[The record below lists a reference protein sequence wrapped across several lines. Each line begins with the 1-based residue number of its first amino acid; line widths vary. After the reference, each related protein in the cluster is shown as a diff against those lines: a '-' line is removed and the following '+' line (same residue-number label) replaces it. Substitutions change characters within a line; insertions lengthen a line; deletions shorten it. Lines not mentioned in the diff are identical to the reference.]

1 MKIKRLHPWNV
12 TPSEAR
18 EIQKKIVELVST
30 FNDFTKIERVAG
42 VDVGYKN
49 NRARAAIVVFG
60 YPELERLDY
69 AVLEGEIG
77 FPYVPGLLSFREIP
91 HLLQVLEKLKTYPD
105 LVIADGQGIAHP
117 LRLGVASHLG
127 ILTGIPTIG
136 CAKSRLIG
144 THQEPGEEKGSFTY
158 LYDNDDIIGAVVR
171 TRAKVSPVYVS
182 CGHKISLETAVEY
195 VLTCTTKFRLPEP
208 IRAAHQMTRG
218 QGIFRTGTNEY
229 KQMSNDLT
237 FLRKMPV

>member
-12 TPSEAR
+12 TPYEAAA
-18 EIQKKIVELVST
+18 IQKKLADLVST
-30 FNDFTKIERVAG
+30 TNNFTKIKRVAG

-49 NRARAAIVVFG
+49 NRARAAVVVFSF
-60 YPELERLDY
+60 PDLDILDY
-69 AVLEGEIG
+69 EVSEGKIG

-91 HLLQVLEKLKTYPD
+91 HLLQVLEKLKTQPH

-136 CAKSRLIG
+136 CAKSRLMG

-158 LYDNDDIIGAVVR
+158 LYDNHEIIGAVVR
-171 TRAKVSPVYVS
+171 TRAKVSPVYLS

-195 VLTCTTKFRLPEP
+195 LLKCTGKYRLPEP
-208 IRAAHQMTRG
+208 IRYAHRMTRG
-218 QGIFRTGTNEY
+218 
-229 KQMSNDLT
+229 
-237 FLRKMPV
+237 

>member
-12 TPSEAR
+12 TPSEAK
-18 EIQKKIVELVST
+18 EIQKKIAGAVST
-30 FNDFTKIERVAG
+30 VDDFTKIERIAG
-42 VDVGYKN
+42 ADVGYKN
-49 NRARAAIVVFG
+49 NRTRAAIVVFG
-60 YPELERLDY
+60 YPELDIVDY
-69 AVLEGEIG
+69 EVVEGAIG

-91 HLLQVLEKLKTYPD
+91 PLLQVVEKLKTYPD

-144 THQEPGEEKGSFTY
+144 TYRDPGEEKGSFTS
-158 LYDNDDIIGAVVR
+158 LYDNDEIIGAVVR

-182 CGHKISLETAVEY
+182 CGHKISLKSAVEY
-195 VLTCTTKFRLPEP
+195 ILTCTTKFRLPEP
-208 IRAAHQMTRG
+208 IRSAHRMTRG
-218 QGIFRTGTNEY
+218 
-229 KQMSNDLT
+229 
-237 FLRKMPV
+237 

>member
-18 EIQKKIVELVST
+18 EIQKRIAEAVST
-30 FNDFTKIERVAG
+30 ADDFTKIERVAG

-60 YPELERLDY
+60 YPELDILDY
-69 AVLEGEIG
+69 EVLEGEIG

-91 HLLQVLEKLKTYPD
+91 HLLQVLEKLKTDPD

-127 ILTGIPTIG
+127 ILAGIPTIG

-144 THQEPGEEKGSFTY
+144 TYQEPGEEKGSFTY
-158 LYDNDDIIGAVVR
+158 LYDNDNIIGAVVR

-208 IRAAHQMTRG
+208 IRAAHRMTRG
-218 QGIFRTGTNEY
+218 
-229 KQMSNDLT
+229 
-237 FLRKMPV
+237 